1 MSIIWSL
8 IVEEKEKGLLQKE
21 KGLLIIKQKEELLVK
36 R

>member
-21 KGLLIIKQKEELLVK
+21 KGLNKKK
-36 R
+36 NY